1 MSSLAQA
8 TDAASADDRAR
19 HGLKLTGQACHWPS
33 ARRGRPEPS
42 AAFVQIAFLAYLG
55 FGQRLRARRFHRL
68 YPAAALIPPRVRGMT
83 GLCASDTT
91 CHVPVALARSI
102 RAWPCSVIRPS
113 SVILAARSRFTRL
126 HVLRGLRG

>member
-68 YPAAALIPPRVRGMT
+68 YPAAALRQRVPRMIVLLGHQRQPAEVSERAHIRMLHT
-83 GLCASDTT
+83 VLAEAPT
-91 CHVPVALARSI
+91 VAD
-102 RAWPCSVIRPS
+102 
-113 SVILAARSRFTRL
+113 
-126 HVLRGLRG
+126 